1 MKAGAACRCARGCPR
16 TTPRHASP
24 APWAETA
31 FCTPVHFENGLC
43 VWIFRLEN
51 HGASRAGP
59 PTCANAGCLIAHT
72 GKRASDFKH
81 EGRFR
86 SERGVKNMA
95 AAVPVGSRPEA
106 VFGRPGGDGPC
117 GLLRKQGRPP
127 WNAGRFSKTARI
139 GPHAGCFGN
148 IRPQIA
154 RRFSKTARIDWHAGY
169 FGNKGGSRRPLFS
182 KTARAYRRCP
192 AFIRAHRKF
201 WDMATGAC
209 STATWKRI
217 APKGLRETMINSL
230 GRDAP

>member
-117 GLLRKQGRPP
+117 ELLRKQGRLPR
-127 WNAGRFSKTARI
+127 NAGRFSKTARI

-182 KTARAYRRCP
+182 KTARIGLHAGRFGNTWPGDARRFSKT
-192 AFIRAHRKF
+192 ARAAHSPTRRQ
-201 WDMATGAC
+201 
-209 STATWKRI
+209 TALPHSFVRPIPSSW
-217 APKGLRETMINSL
+217 
-230 GRDAP
+230 

>member
-139 GPHAGCFGN
+139 GVPAGCFGN
-148 IRPQIA
+148 C
-154 RRFSKTARIDWHAGY
+154 
-169 FGNKGGSRRPLFS
+169 RPLGMLAFPKPPALTGGVPLS
-182 KTARAYRRCP
+182 YVRTAN
-192 AFIRAHRKF
+192 F
-201 WDMATGAC
+201 G
-209 STATWKRI
+209 TWPLGLVPLPLGNASRQRGSGKR
-217 APKGLRETMINSL
+217 
-230 GRDAP
+230 